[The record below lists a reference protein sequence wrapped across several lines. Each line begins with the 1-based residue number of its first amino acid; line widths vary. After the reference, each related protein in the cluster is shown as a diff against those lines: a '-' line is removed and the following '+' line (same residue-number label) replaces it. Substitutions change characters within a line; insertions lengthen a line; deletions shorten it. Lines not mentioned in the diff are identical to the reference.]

1 MKKILLSI
9 FALSTIGL
17 SAQTFVSTAP
27 ENKNIILEEF
37 TGISCGYC
45 PDGHK
50 IGQQLHDAN
59 PSDVFLI
66 NIHTGGYATPQGP
79 GTDFNT
85 SFGAAIAGQSGLT
98 GYPAGTVNRHQF
110 PMTQG
115 GGTAMSRSDWG
126 SASTQLLANPSP
138 LNVGIQASADMATN
152 TLVVDIEVYYTGT
165 QTVTSNMLNIAVVQN
180 NIEGPQSG
188 MSLNPTSILPNG
200 NYNHSHMLRHMLTG
214 QWGEIISTL
223 TPGTLYSNQF
233 TWVMPADIAGVTL
246 DPTNIA
252 VVAFVSEGNQEII
265 SGTEVYPNLVFAN
278 AYDAYLASAAAS
290 NNICSD
296 IAKGIEVVIKNYG
309 NLPLTTLDIIYDING
324 GTPITFPWV
333 GNLAPGQ
340 AATVTL
346 SNISYI
352 ASASNTVNISVAN
365 PNGNTDQNITNDN
378 VSTSFINQSMQGQVT
393 TGITDGLATIDI
405 TTDGYPT
412 ESTWEII
419 DDNGIVIASGSPT
432 TPNAPQ
438 AQASATLT
446 PGTCYA
452 FYMYDSYG
460 DGMSD
465 PANGNYEVL
474 DGSGTII
481 ASGSG
486 NFGFLAAH
494 YFETS
499 GTNPCTGLTLS
510 TPSTT
515 LTTCN
520 QADGTASIQASG
532 GTPGYTYLWA
542 DGQTTATATALS
554 AGSYS
559 VTITDANGCTYTDI
573 AGVGIDNSMSPV
585 STTTTTDASCNGQ
598 LDGAIDMTITGGT
611 PPYNYSWSDG
621 SVTEDL
627 FGISAGAYLI
637 EYTDD
642 NGCVGYASAT
652 IIEPNAITT
661 QFTTIDESGVGTND
675 GSASATSTGGT
686 APYIYL
692 WSDGQT
698 TAIATGLSIGT
709 YTCDITDATGCT
721 YSSSVTIAQGGA
733 TDVEE
738 VQKIFL
744 VYPNPVKDLLTINGI
759 YKSIKIYDIFG
770 KIVLNT
776 DYQKTINTTALSN
789 GVYFVNIN
797 SENTITVKKIT
808 VAK

>member
-419 DDNGIVIASGSPT
+419 DDNGTVIASGSAT
-432 TPNAPQ
+432 TANAPQ
-438 AQASATLT
+438 AQATATLIA
-446 PGTCYA
+446 GACYA
-452 FYMYDSYG
+452 FNMYDSYG
-460 DGMSD
+460 DGLSD
-465 PANGNYEVL
+465 PANGSYEVK
-474 DGSGTII
+474 DAAGTSI
-481 ASGSG
+481 ASGGG
-486 NFGFLAAH
+486 NFGFLAEH
-494 YFETS
+494 FFETS
-499 GTNPCTGLTLS
+499 GGAAASWDCDIVNGCIDPGTGTGQYTSLGACTS
-510 TPSTT
+510 V
-515 LTTCN
+515 CN
-520 QADGTASIQASG
+520 ITSIQ
-532 GTPGYTYLWA
+532 
-542 DGQTTATATALS
+542 
-554 AGSYS
+554 
-559 VTITDANGCTYTDI
+559 
-573 AGVGIDNSMSPV
+573 DN
-585 STTTTTDASCNGQ
+585 N
-598 LDGAIDMTITGGT
+598 
-611 PPYNYSWSDG
+611 
-621 SVTEDL
+621 
-627 FGISAGAYLI
+627 
-637 EYTDD
+637 
-642 NGCVGYASAT
+642 
-652 IIEPNAITT
+652 
-661 QFTTIDESGVGTND
+661 
-675 GSASATSTGGT
+675 TSEFN
-686 APYIYL
+686 I
-692 WSDGQT
+692 
-698 TAIATGLSIGT
+698 
-709 YTCDITDATGCT
+709 
-721 YSSSVTIAQGGA
+721 
-733 TDVEE
+733 
-738 VQKIFL
+738 
-744 VYPNPVKDLLTINGI
+744 YPNPAKDVLIIDGI
-759 YKSIKIYDIFG
+759 YNSVNIYDVFGKLVLTTKSQKSIDIT
-770 KIVLNT
+770 K
-776 DYQKTINTTALSN
+776 LSN
-789 GVYFVNIN
+789 GVYMLEIN
-797 SENTITVKKIT
+797 TGNAFKTKKIT
-808 VAK
+808 IAK

>member
-17 SAQTFVSTAP
+17 SAQTFVSIAP

-265 SGTEVYPNLVFAN
+265 SGTEVYPSLVFAN

-419 DDNGIVIASGSPT
+419 DDNGTVIASGSAT
-432 TPNAPQ
+432 TANAPQ
-438 AQASATLT
+438 AQATATLIA
-446 PGTCYA
+446 GACYA
-452 FYMYDSYG
+452 FNMYDSYG
-460 DGMSD
+460 DGLSD
-465 PANGNYEVL
+465 PANGSYEVK
-474 DGSGTII
+474 DAAGISI
-481 ASGSG
+481 ASGGG
-486 NFGFLAAH
+486 NFGFLAEH
-494 YFETS
+494 FFETS
-499 GTNPCTGLTLS
+499 GGAAASWDCDIVNGCIDPGTGTGQYTSLGACTS
-510 TPSTT
+510 V
-515 LTTCN
+515 CN
-520 QADGTASIQASG
+520 ITSIQ
-532 GTPGYTYLWA
+532 
-542 DGQTTATATALS
+542 
-554 AGSYS
+554 
-559 VTITDANGCTYTDI
+559 
-573 AGVGIDNSMSPV
+573 DN
-585 STTTTTDASCNGQ
+585 N
-598 LDGAIDMTITGGT
+598 
-611 PPYNYSWSDG
+611 
-621 SVTEDL
+621 
-627 FGISAGAYLI
+627 
-637 EYTDD
+637 
-642 NGCVGYASAT
+642 
-652 IIEPNAITT
+652 
-661 QFTTIDESGVGTND
+661 
-675 GSASATSTGGT
+675 TSEFN
-686 APYIYL
+686 I
-692 WSDGQT
+692 
-698 TAIATGLSIGT
+698 
-709 YTCDITDATGCT
+709 
-721 YSSSVTIAQGGA
+721 
-733 TDVEE
+733 
-738 VQKIFL
+738 
-744 VYPNPVKDLLTINGI
+744 YPNPAKDVLIIDGI
-759 YKSIKIYDIFG
+759 YNSVNIYDVFGKLVLTTKSQKSIDIT
-770 KIVLNT
+770 K
-776 DYQKTINTTALSN
+776 LSN
-789 GVYFVNIN
+789 GVYMLEIN
-797 SENTITVKKIT
+797 TGNAFKTKKIT
-808 VAK
+808 IAK

>member
-365 PNGNTDQNITNDN
+365 PNGNTDQNTTNDN

-419 DDNGIVIASGSPT
+419 DDNGTVIASGSAT
-432 TPNAPQ
+432 TANAPQ
-438 AQASATLT
+438 AQATATLIA
-446 PGTCYA
+446 GACYA
-452 FYMYDSYG
+452 FNMYDSYG
-460 DGMSD
+460 DGLSD
-465 PANGNYEVL
+465 PANGSYEVK
-474 DGSGTII
+474 DAAGTSI
-481 ASGSG
+481 ASGGG
-486 NFGFLAAH
+486 NFGFLAEH
-494 YFETS
+494 FFETS
-499 GTNPCTGLTLS
+499 GGAAASWDCDIVNGCIDPGTGTGQYTSLGACTS
-510 TPSTT
+510 V
-515 LTTCN
+515 CN
-520 QADGTASIQASG
+520 ITSIQ
-532 GTPGYTYLWA
+532 
-542 DGQTTATATALS
+542 
-554 AGSYS
+554 
-559 VTITDANGCTYTDI
+559 
-573 AGVGIDNSMSPV
+573 DN
-585 STTTTTDASCNGQ
+585 N
-598 LDGAIDMTITGGT
+598 
-611 PPYNYSWSDG
+611 
-621 SVTEDL
+621 
-627 FGISAGAYLI
+627 
-637 EYTDD
+637 
-642 NGCVGYASAT
+642 
-652 IIEPNAITT
+652 
-661 QFTTIDESGVGTND
+661 
-675 GSASATSTGGT
+675 TSEFN
-686 APYIYL
+686 I
-692 WSDGQT
+692 
-698 TAIATGLSIGT
+698 
-709 YTCDITDATGCT
+709 
-721 YSSSVTIAQGGA
+721 
-733 TDVEE
+733 
-738 VQKIFL
+738 
-744 VYPNPVKDLLTINGI
+744 YPNPAKDVLIIDGI
-759 YKSIKIYDIFG
+759 YNSVNIYDVFGKLVLTTKSQKSIDIT
-770 KIVLNT
+770 K
-776 DYQKTINTTALSN
+776 LSN
-789 GVYFVNIN
+789 GVYMLEIN
-797 SENTITVKKIT
+797 TGNAFKTKKIT
-808 VAK
+808 IAK

>member
-17 SAQTFVSTAP
+17 SAQTFVSIAP

-365 PNGNTDQNITNDN
+365 PNGNTDQNTTNDN
-378 VSTSFINQSMQGQVT
+378 VSTSFINQSIQGQVT
-393 TGITDGLATIDI
+393 TGINSGLATIDV
-405 TTDGYPT
+405 TTDGYPA

-438 AQASATLT
+438 AQATATLI

-452 FYMYDSYG
+452 FNMYDSYG
-460 DGMSD
+460 DGLSD

-474 DGSGTII
+474 DGSGTSI

-486 NFGFLAAH
+486 NFGFLAEH
-494 YFETS
+494 FFETS
-499 GTNPCTGLTLS
+499 GGAAASWDCDIVNGCIDPGTGTGQYTSLGACTS
-510 TPSTT
+510 V
-515 LTTCN
+515 CN
-520 QADGTASIQASG
+520 ITSIQ
-532 GTPGYTYLWA
+532 
-542 DGQTTATATALS
+542 
-554 AGSYS
+554 
-559 VTITDANGCTYTDI
+559 
-573 AGVGIDNSMSPV
+573 DN
-585 STTTTTDASCNGQ
+585 N
-598 LDGAIDMTITGGT
+598 
-611 PPYNYSWSDG
+611 
-621 SVTEDL
+621 
-627 FGISAGAYLI
+627 
-637 EYTDD
+637 
-642 NGCVGYASAT
+642 
-652 IIEPNAITT
+652 
-661 QFTTIDESGVGTND
+661 
-675 GSASATSTGGT
+675 TSEFN
-686 APYIYL
+686 I
-692 WSDGQT
+692 
-698 TAIATGLSIGT
+698 
-709 YTCDITDATGCT
+709 
-721 YSSSVTIAQGGA
+721 
-733 TDVEE
+733 
-738 VQKIFL
+738 
-744 VYPNPVKDLLTINGI
+744 YPNPAKDVLIIDGI
-759 YKSIKIYDIFG
+759 YNSVNIYDVFGKLVLTTKSQKSIDIT
-770 KIVLNT
+770 K
-776 DYQKTINTTALSN
+776 LSN
-789 GVYFVNIN
+789 GVYMLEIN
-797 SENTITVKKIT
+797 TGNAFKTKKIT
-808 VAK
+808 IAK

>member
-1 MKKILLSI
+1 MKKVLLSI
-9 FALSTIGL
+9 FALSTLAL
-17 SAQTFVSTAP
+17 SAQTFVSTTP
-27 ENKNIILEEF
+27 ENKNIILEEY

-59 PSDVFLI
+59 PNDVFLI

-85 SFGAAIAGQSGLT
+85 SFGAALGAQTGLT
-98 GYPAGTVNRHQF
+98 GYPSGTVNRHVF
-110 PMTQG
+110 S
-115 GGTAMSRSDWG
+115 GTTTALSRSVWG
-126 SASTQLLANPSP
+126 SSSTQLLNQPSP
-138 LNVGIQASADMATN
+138 VNVGIQSTVDMATN
-152 TLVVDIEVYYTGT
+152 TLIVDIEVYYTGT

-188 MSLNPTSILPNG
+188 MSLNPTSILQNG
-200 NYNHSHMLRHMLTG
+200 NYNHNHMLRHMLTG

-233 TWVMPADIAGVTL
+233 TWVMPADIAGVDL

-252 VVAFVSEGNQEII
+252 VVAFVSEGNQEIL
-265 SGTEVYPNLVFAN
+265 SGTEVYPSIVFAN
-278 AYDAYLASAAAS
+278 SYDAYLVSSAVS
-290 NNICSD
+290 NNICSN
-296 IAKGIEVVIKNYG
+296 IAKGIEVEIKNYG
-309 NLPLTTLDIIYDING
+309 NLPLTTLDINYDING
-324 GTPITFPWV
+324 GAPTTFAWA
-333 GNLAPGQ
+333 GNLTSGQ

-352 ASASNTVNISVAN
+352 ATASNTVNVSVSN
-365 PNGNTDQNITNDN
+365 PNGNIDQNTTNDN
-378 VSTSFINQSMQGQVT
+378 VSTSFINQSIQGQVT
-393 TGITDGLATIDI
+393 TGITTGLATIDI
-405 TTDGYPT
+405 TTDGYPS

-419 DDNGIVIASGSPT
+419 DDNGTVIASGSPT
-432 TPNAPQ
+432 TANAPQ
-438 AQASATLT
+438 AQATATLS

-486 NFGFLAAH
+486 NFGFLASH

-515 LTTCN
+515 STTCS

-542 DGQTTATATALS
+542 DGQTTSTATALL

-559 VTITDANGCTYTDI
+559 VTITDANGCSYTDI

-585 STTTTTDASCNGQ
+585 STTTTTNASCYRD

-611 PPYNYSWSDG
+611 PPYNYLWSDG
-621 SVTEDL
+621 STYEDL
-627 FGISAGAYLI
+627 SGISAGTYLI
-637 EYTDD
+637 EYTDA
-642 NGCVGYASAT
+642 NACVGYASAT
-652 IIEPNAITT
+652 ITEPDGVTA
-661 QFTTIDESGVGTND
+661 QFTIVDESAAGTNN
-675 GSASATSTGGT
+675 GSASATSSGGV
-686 APYIYL
+686 APYTYL
-692 WSDGQT
+692 WSDGQIT
-698 TAIATGLSIGT
+698 SNAIGLSAGT
-709 YTCDITDATGCT
+709 YTCDITEGNGCVSNFSVIIGEGTATA
-721 YSSSVTIAQGGA
+721 IEDLQR
-733 TDVEE
+733 
-738 VQKIFL
+738 IFL
-744 VYPNPVKDLLTINGI
+744 VYPNPVKDVLTINGI
-759 YKSIKIYDIFG
+759 YSSIEIYNIFG
-770 KIVLNT
+770 KLMLT
-776 DYQKTINTTALSN
+776 SQTQKTIDVSTLSN

-797 SENTITVKKIT
+797 DENTITVKKIT

>member
-265 SGTEVYPNLVFAN
+265 SGTEVYPSLVFAN

-365 PNGNTDQNITNDN
+365 PNGNTDQNTTNDN

-419 DDNGIVIASGSPT
+419 DDNGTVIASGSAT
-432 TPNAPQ
+432 TANAPQ
-438 AQASATLT
+438 AQATATLIA
-446 PGTCYA
+446 GACYA
-452 FYMYDSYG
+452 FNMYDSYG
-460 DGMSD
+460 DGLSD
-465 PANGNYEVL
+465 PANGSYEVK
-474 DGSGTII
+474 DAAGISI
-481 ASGSG
+481 ASGGG
-486 NFGFLAAH
+486 NFGFLAEH
-494 YFETS
+494 FFETS
-499 GTNPCTGLTLS
+499 GGAAASWDCDIVNGCIDPGTGTGQYTSLGACTS
-510 TPSTT
+510 V
-515 LTTCN
+515 CN
-520 QADGTASIQASG
+520 ITSIQ
-532 GTPGYTYLWA
+532 
-542 DGQTTATATALS
+542 
-554 AGSYS
+554 
-559 VTITDANGCTYTDI
+559 
-573 AGVGIDNSMSPV
+573 DN
-585 STTTTTDASCNGQ
+585 N
-598 LDGAIDMTITGGT
+598 
-611 PPYNYSWSDG
+611 
-621 SVTEDL
+621 
-627 FGISAGAYLI
+627 
-637 EYTDD
+637 
-642 NGCVGYASAT
+642 
-652 IIEPNAITT
+652 
-661 QFTTIDESGVGTND
+661 
-675 GSASATSTGGT
+675 TSEFN
-686 APYIYL
+686 I
-692 WSDGQT
+692 
-698 TAIATGLSIGT
+698 
-709 YTCDITDATGCT
+709 
-721 YSSSVTIAQGGA
+721 
-733 TDVEE
+733 
-738 VQKIFL
+738 
-744 VYPNPVKDLLTINGI
+744 YPNPAKDVLIIDGI
-759 YKSIKIYDIFG
+759 YNSVNIYDVFGKLVLTTKSQKSIDIT
-770 KIVLNT
+770 K
-776 DYQKTINTTALSN
+776 LSN
-789 GVYFVNIN
+789 GVYMLEIN
-797 SENTITVKKIT
+797 TGNAFKTKKIT
-808 VAK
+808 IAK